1 MTSEEKETP
10 NCYGQHSTKI
20 EESQLYCSPCG
31 FKEECK
37 KEERKMSRR
46 LDYLKKALHP
56 EKQIN
61 IIDQCEIIAEA
72 LGYGGDYEEDI
83 EGLAIYLEISE
94 SKVYQMNYI
103 HHNMIPEMKEWFRG
117 TEYQCHTTYDR
128 AKLPVGAQEEFM
140 AADDF
145 INKYRDNTSDR
156 TIINKEEN

>member
-1 MTSEEKETP
+1 MTSE
-10 NCYGQHSTKI
+10 
-20 EESQLYCSPCG
+20 
-31 FKEECK
+31 
-37 KEERKMSRR
+37 R

-103 HHNMIPEMKEWFRG
+103 HHNMIASMKAWFRG
-117 TEYQCHTTYDR
+117 TEFQCHTTYDR
-128 AKLPVGAQEEFM
+128 AQLPVGAQEEFM
-140 AADDF
+140 VADDF
-145 INKYRDNTSDR
+145 INKYRS
-156 TIINKEEN
+156 NKL